1 MPILH
6 AAQRGHLEKTVIAAR
21 DEAEKAALSAL
32 KRLAV
37 DQEEPFAALSE
48 GDRALRRRLR
58 AEMRRLG
65 SLNALVAECAYE
77 QWHRMLFARFL
88 AENDLLIH
96 PDTEGPVTLQDCV
109 ELAQYEGDADAWACA
124 ARYAARMLPA
134 IFRTDDPMLQVRFDA
149 LGRQTLEKL
158 LNDLPPPVFT
168 ADDSIGWVYQF
179 WQTKRKQEVNASGEK
194 IGGADISPVTQLFT
208 EHYMVEFLLHN
219 SLGAWWV
226 ARHPDDPL
234 NAKLTYLRYNEDGTP
249 AAGNFSGWPSRA
261 ADLKVLDPCCGSG
274 HFDVAAFELL
284 RQMRMREEGLG
295 EAEAADA
302 VLRDNIFGLELDPR
316 CTQIAAFALAMA
328 AWKAGGYRELPQV
341 NIACSGLAVGD
352 RLHEW
357 TSLAGGDRELEA
369 TLRRLY
375 RLFRDAPDLGSLID
389 PAQVAAEDGIF
400 ALDWAQVGPVLERA
414 LAKEQGQ
421 DEEAAVFGVAAQGVA
436 RAAQLL
442 AQKYHLVVTNVPY
455 LARGNQD
462 KTLRDFIE
470 ARHNDAKT
478 DLATAFVDRCL
489 SFCAPGGSTALVTPQ
504 NWLFLGSY
512 KKLRERL
519 LTQKTWDVLA
529 RLGPGAFEMITGEV
543 VNVALA
549 VLTNARRLVE
559 QKILGIDAAAPRVP
573 SQKADL
579 LRCDPTQAVLQAAQL
594 DNPDARIALQEAGTV
609 PLLERYASSH
619 QGLCTGDNLRFCK
632 FFWEMPTL
640 LMGWVRF
647 QSTPDRT
654 RIYGGREQVLYW
666 EDGNGEFA
674 KYVASLDGRLG
685 GSWFRGLEI
694 RGRKGILLSQMSG
707 LSATL
712 FTGDMFQHGS
722 AVVLPKSDYDL
733 PALWAYCSSPDY
745 HTAVR
750 RIDQKVSVTGGTL
763 SKVPFDLAHWQK
775 VADGQYPDG
784 LPEPHSDDPTQWL
797 FGGHP
802 VGSTAPLQV
811 AVARLLGYRWPQND
825 DDDLAGHA
833 DVDGIACLPPVA
845 GEMPAAERLRALL
858 AHAYGAAWSPAVQ
871 DKLLAE
877 TGSAGKDLDEWLRDG
892 FFTQHCKVFGQRPFI
907 WHVWDGR
914 KDGFA
919 ALVNYH
925 GLDRAKLDKLIYTYL
940 GGWIKTQADAVRQGV
955 PGSDG
960 RLVAAQ
966 TLQKKLIAIADGE
979 ATADRKSGYDI
990 YVRWKPLAK
999 QPLGWD
1005 PDINDGVRMNI
1016 RPFMTAD
1023 VLRARPNINWNK
1035 DRGKNPDGDPKGP
1048 ERLNDLHQ
1056 TRAEKEAARRGT

>member
-124 ARYAARMLPA
+124 ARYASRMLPA

-158 LNDLPPPVFT
+158 LNDLPAPVFT

-179 WQTKRKQEVNASGEK
+179 WQTKRKQKVNAGGGK

-219 SLGAWWV
+219 SLGAWWA

-234 NAKLTYLRYNEDGTP
+234 NAKLTYLRYNEDGTL

-274 HFDVAAFELL
+274 HFETAAFELL

-302 VLRDNIFGLELDPR
+302 VLRDNLFGLELDPR

-357 TSLAGGDRELEA
+357 TSLAGNDRELEA
-369 TLRRLY
+369 TLRRLF
-375 RLFRDAPDLGSLID
+375 RLFRDAGDLGSLID

-400 ALDWAQVGPVLERA
+400 ALNWADVGPVLAQA
-414 LAKEQGQ
+414 LAKEAS
-421 DEEAAVFGVAAQGVA
+421 DAEAVVFGVAAQGVA

-455 LARGNQD
+455 LGRGNQGD
-462 KTLRDFIE
+462 TLRKFIE
-470 ARHNDAKT
+470 ERHNDARA
-478 DLATAFVDRCL
+478 DLATAFVDRCF
-489 SFCAPGGSTALVTPQ
+489 SFCAPGCSTALVTPQ
-504 NWLFLGSY
+504 NWHFQTRYTL
-512 KKLRERL
+512 LRERL
-519 LTQKTWDVLA
+519 LKQKTWNLVA
-529 RLGPGAFEMITGEV
+529 RLGPHAFETITGEV
-543 VNVALA
+543 VKAALQVFTASVPLADHDFTSVDANLVPTPSKKAEYLRYGILVAVNQA
-549 VLTNARRLVE
+549 
-559 QKILGIDAAAPRVP
+559 
-573 SQKADL
+573 
-579 LRCDPTQAVLQAAQL
+579 TQLQH
-594 DNPDARIALQEAGTV
+594 PDARIVLGTMETGT
-609 PLLERYASSH
+609 LLGRYGNGWQGIAS
-619 QGLCTGDNLRFCK
+619 GDYPRFGR
-632 FFWEMPTL
+632 FFWELPRML
-640 LMGWVRF
+640 SGWQLQQGTVEATVLF
-647 QSTPDRT
+647 
-654 RIYGGREQVLYW
+654 GGREHILFW
-666 EDGNGEFA
+666 EDGYGQMTE
-674 KYVASLDGRLG
+674 VCQEGAS
-685 GSWFRGLEI
+685 FRGKTAWGR
-694 RGRKGILLSQMSG
+694 RGIAIAQMGALPVTLYTGELFDNNTSIL
-707 LSATL
+707 TL
-712 FTGDMFQHGS
+712 DDAAH
-722 AVVLPKSDYDL
+722 L
-733 PALWAYCSSPDY
+733 PAVWAFCASPDFK
-745 HTAVR
+745 AMVR
-750 RIDQKVSVTGGTL
+750 RIDQKMNVTNSTL
-763 SKVPFDLAHWQK
+763 VKVPFDLAHWQK
-775 VADGQYPDG
+775 VADEQYPDG

-811 AVARLLGYRWPQND
+811 AVARLLGYRWPQNE
-825 DDDLAGHA
+825 DDDLAGLA
-833 DVDGIACLPPVA
+833 VSDGIVCLPPVA
-845 GEMPAAERLRALL
+845 GETPAAERLRALL
-858 AHAYGAAWSPAVQ
+858 AHAYGPDWSPAVQ
-871 DKLLAE
+871 DKLLADA
-877 TGSAGKDLDEWLRDG
+877 GSAGKDLDEWLRDG
-892 FFTQHCKVFGQRPFI
+892 FFAQHCKVFGQRPFI

-960 RLVAAQ
+960 RFVAAQ
-966 TLQKKLIAIADGE
+966 TLQKKLIAIADG
-979 ATADRKSGYDI
+979 DPPFDI

-999 QPLGWD
+999 QSIRWD
-1005 PDINDGVRMNI
+1005 PDVNDGVRMNI
-1016 RPFMTAD
+1016 RPFVTAD
-1023 VLRARPNINWNK
+1023 VLRARPNIKWNK
-1035 DRGKNPDGDPKGP
+1035 DRGKNPDGSD
-1048 ERLNDLHQ
+1048 RLNDLHL